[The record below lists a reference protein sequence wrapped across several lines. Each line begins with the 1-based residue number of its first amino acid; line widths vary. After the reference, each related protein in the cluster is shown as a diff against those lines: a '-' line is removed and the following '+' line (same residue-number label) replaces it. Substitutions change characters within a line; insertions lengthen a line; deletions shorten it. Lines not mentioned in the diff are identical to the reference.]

1 MGAEVKQISGSTAD
15 DDAREPQ
22 LVESIDFFAASDSPD
37 PALVTQYL
45 VTTLSKQTAARPL
58 AAALIPYICD
68 KLNSPSSLKS
78 FLRELSYFERSMR
91 GLGKELLDA
100 TADDV
105 KLYKRSLSQAGYR
118 PAAVASKLWALRTA
132 YRQWASQGFVSWESA
147 QAIEAVEAPRVQK
160 NTTPALTQNEAN
172 ALLEAIPQDTL
183 KGVRDLAMMS
193 TYFTTAYRASAV
205 VTARVGDLEVRGGD
219 VYLHAVEKRGRE
231 TRKNLFQAADAI
243 RAYIEVA
250 EICDDIDGPLFRPLT
265 PDGSDFARRQMDR
278 KVPWRMVKQYCRLIG
293 VNPERARGP
302 GFGVHSLR
310 KTAANCA
317 KNNGAT
323 PQQVKVLLTHR
334 SIMTTELYFEDL
346 EQDGEM
352 AARCI
357 GIAPPDSAG

>member
-1 MGAEVKQISGSTAD
+1 MEPEKRLISGGTAKGD
-15 DDAREPQ
+15 RNEPH
-22 LVESIDFFAASDSPD
+22 LVERIDFFAASDSPD
-37 PALVTQYL
+37 PILVTQYL
-45 VTTLSKQTAARPL
+45 VDTLSKQAAARPL

-78 FLRELSYFERSMR
+78 FLRELTYFERAMQR
-91 GLGKELLDA
+91 HGKGLLDVK
-100 TADDV
+100 ADDI
-105 KLYKRSLSQAGYR
+105 KIYKRSLTQAGYR
-118 PAAVASKLWALRTA
+118 PAAVASKLWAIRTA
-132 YRQWASQGFVSWESA
+132 YRQWAHEGYVSWESA
-147 QAIEAVEAPRVQK
+147 RAIEAVEAPKVEK
-160 NTTPALTQNEAN
+160 NTTPALTQDEAN
-172 ALLEAIPQDTL
+172 ALLKAIPQDTL

-205 VTARVGDLEVRGGD
+205 VRARVGDLEVRGGD
-219 VYLHAVEKRGRE
+219 VYLHAVEKRDRE
-231 TRKNLFQAADAI
+231 TRKNLFQAADAVQ
-243 RAYIEVA
+243 AYIEVA
-250 EICDDIDGPLFRPLT
+250 KISGDIDGPLFRPLT
-265 PDGSDFARRQMDR
+265 PDGSGYARRQMDR

-293 VNPERARGP
+293 VSPERSRGP

-346 EQDGEM
+346 EQDGEL

-357 GIAPPDSAG
+357 GIAPPDSTT